1 MNKKPSSNAMAT
13 MMRGAQKPGMAM
25 NKTKKKH
32 PHKPKK

>member
-13 MMRGAQKPGMAM
+13 MMKGQKPGMAM
-25 NKTKKKH
+25 DKTKKKH